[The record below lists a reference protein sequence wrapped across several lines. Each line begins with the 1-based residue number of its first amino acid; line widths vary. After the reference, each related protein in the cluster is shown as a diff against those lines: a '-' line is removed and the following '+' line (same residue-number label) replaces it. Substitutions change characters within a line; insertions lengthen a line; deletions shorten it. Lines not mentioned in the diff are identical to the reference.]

1 VSSALSAFARWPHA
15 WVVVFL
21 VLASLP
27 AIVLGNSFLMSICVS
42 IVLFATA
49 VVGLDL
55 LMGYGGLLALGHNGF
70 FALGAYVMGVL
81 AARLG
86 VPLLLGVV
94 LAVVANLGLALLIGA
109 ATLRLREYYFAVAT
123 LGFGIIVIQLLG
135 GLVDL
140 TGGWSGLR
148 GVPRPEVLGIP
159 LSSDLQFYWLGAAC
173 LLASLILARNLVRS
187 RFGRAIRALG
197 NDQLA
202 AESLG
207 IPVARHKIQVFML
220 ASVAAS
226 VAGSVYALYLR
237 VITPANFDV
246 TVMMDMVLM
255 LFLGGKAT
263 LWGGI
268 LGAGVVRL
276 LPEVMGPF
284 ENYKTAI
291 QGLIFVLILLFV
303 PRGLAGLLA
312 PLARPRRTEP
322 TRASSRLVD
331 VTQLARADGRV
342 EGPLLRVSQLTRH
355 FQGVRAVTDLAFSV
369 EAGQL
374 KAVIGPN
381 GAGKTTL
388 FNLLTGVLA
397 PDRGQVSFAGRPLI
411 GLRVDQIGSL
421 GVARTFQTPRLFSSL
436 TALDNVLV
444 GCHQQLRGGVASA
457 LVPLARTRAEEAA
470 ALRQAQA
477 LLEFVGIHERSDV
490 LADNLPFG
498 ERRVLEIARALASRP
513 RLLLLDEPAAGLN
526 DAEKERLG
534 DLLVQ
539 LREAG
544 LTILLVEHDMR
555 LVMRIADEVLV
566 MDHGEKIAEGPPTV
580 VQRDR
585 DVIRAYLGTEPAYA
599 TP

>member
-1 VSSALSAFARWPHA
+1 
-15 WVVVFL
+15 
-21 VLASLP
+21 
-27 AIVLGNSFLMSICVS
+27 
-42 IVLFATA
+42 
-49 VVGLDL
+49 
-55 LMGYGGLLALGHNGF
+55 
-70 FALGAYVMGVL
+70 
-81 AARLG
+81 
-86 VPLLLGVV
+86 
-94 LAVVANLGLALLIGA
+94 
-109 ATLRLREYYFAVAT
+109 
-123 LGFGIIVIQLLG
+123 
-135 GLVDL
+135 
-140 TGGWSGLR
+140 
-148 GVPRPEVLGIP
+148 
-159 LSSDLQFYWLGAAC
+159 
-173 LLASLILARNLVRS
+173 
-187 RFGRAIRALG
+187 
-197 NDQLA
+197 
-202 AESLG
+202 
-207 IPVARHKIQVFML
+207 
-220 ASVAAS
+220 
-226 VAGSVYALYLR
+226 
-237 VITPANFDV
+237 
-246 TVMMDMVLM
+246 
-255 LFLGGKAT
+255 
-263 LWGGI
+263 
-268 LGAGVVRL
+268 
-276 LPEVMGPF
+276 
-284 ENYKTAI
+284 
-291 QGLIFVLILLFV
+291 
-303 PRGLAGLLA
+303 
-312 PLARPRRTEP
+312 
-322 TRASSRLVD
+322 
-331 VTQLARADGRV
+331 
-342 EGPLLRVSQLTRH
+342 
-355 FQGVRAVTDLAFSV
+355 
-369 EAGQL
+369 
-374 KAVIGPN
+374 
-381 GAGKTTL
+381 L

-411 GLRVDQIGSL
+411 GLRVDQIASL